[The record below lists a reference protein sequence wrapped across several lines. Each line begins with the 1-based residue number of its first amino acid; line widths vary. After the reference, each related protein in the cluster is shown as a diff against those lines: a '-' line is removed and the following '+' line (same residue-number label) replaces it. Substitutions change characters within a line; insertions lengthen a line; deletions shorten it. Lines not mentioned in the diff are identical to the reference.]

1 MTHRLQ
7 YEGTKHG
14 LQNVITGI
22 NNRLHEALLY
32 KESFCFVF

>member
-22 NNRLHEALLY
+22 IIDLKQLSCH
-32 KESFCFVF
+32 